1 MKKRAIILIVVSL
14 VALIIILFLLNFNGN
29 DSDKTSSESIIDT
42 GYIVKYHNKQVCL
55 IKNNSVIERFEDVN
69 IELLPTEDRL
79 LLEEGIIVSSVAE
92 AHSLIEDYDG

>member
-1 MKKRAIILIVVSL
+1 MKKRAIIYIVITSVILISMV
-14 VALIIILFLLNFNGN
+14 FLLKFKGEDN
-29 DSDKTSSESIIDT
+29 DKASSDSAVDT
-42 GYIVKYHNKQVCL
+42 RYIVKYHNEQVCL

-79 LLEEGIIVSSVAE
+79 LLEKGIIVSSVAE